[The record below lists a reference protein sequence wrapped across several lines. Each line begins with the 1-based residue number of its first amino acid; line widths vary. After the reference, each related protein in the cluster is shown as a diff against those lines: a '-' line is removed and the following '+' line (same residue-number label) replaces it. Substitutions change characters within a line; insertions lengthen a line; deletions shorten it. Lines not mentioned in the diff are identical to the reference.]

1 MGLPEDHPLK
11 EGELISFENLTQE
24 VQARLDQKKRLDSIA
39 EQAEGLRVV
48 GGIKGEDIKA
58 SVAAEIAQPASG
70 ESSETTV
77 A

>member
-39 EQAEGLRVV
+39 EQAGGLRVV

-58 SVAAEIAQPASG
+58 SVAAETAQPASG